1 MEIEEGNEH
10 SDVMSLYLTD
20 IKTKLIKSKINKYMI
35 ISNNTNTKLNKNLKL
50 NMKDI
55 TRLNKWCKETTH
67 FGGSISL

>member
-20 IKTKLIKSKINKYMI
+20 IKTKLIKSKNNKYI
-35 ISNNTNTKLNKNLKL
+35 ISNNTNTNKNLKL

-55 TRLNKWCKETTH
+55 TRLNK
-67 FGGSISL
+67 